1 MRIVSIITAILV
13 AAVLYGVVLKR
24 DALLS
29 WTARLSPSAEERAE
43 AATDPAPAPEAAP
56 VESAMEARDT
66 PENAVRVMAN
76 RSVAQEIDS
85 AVQLRGE
92 TQALR
97 QVEVRAETAGK
108 VISTPLR
115 KGALV
120 EEGQLLCELDPG
132 TREVTL
138 MEARARLAEAKAM
151 VPEARARLAE
161 AEAQIPAAR
170 ARITEAEAAVP
181 AAEAALLE
189 ARAGIPAAEASQK
202 EAEARVP
209 EVEARLEEAKARVPE
224 AESRLAEAEAAVP
237 AAEARLREAEAAVP
251 AAEAALEE
259 AESRVPEA
267 EARVRQAEAQVREAE
282 INLTAAS
289 SLAKDGFAAQTRLAS
304 AEAAYETAKAS
315 VQTAQAGLKA
325 AASGIQAARSG
336 LEGAHAG
343 VETAR
348 SNIEAARAAV
358 QAARSGIRNAEA
370 GVIAARTQIENAKA
384 GVQTAQSLV
393 EGARARVSTALS
405 NVEGAKAAVISANS
419 QLEGAQAG
427 IQSARTGEES
437 ALSAIQSAEAAVAAA
452 QKDIDRLSITA
463 PFAGLLETDTAELGA
478 LMQPGSACATVIQ
491 LDPVKIVAYVPE
503 TSVSRIDL
511 GAQAGARLADGREVA
526 GIVAFVSR
534 SADPATRTFRVELEV
549 ANPDL
554 TIRDGQTA
562 DILIEAEG
570 AKGHLVAQS
579 TLTLD
584 DEGAL
589 GVRTVTEEETAKFIP
604 VTILRDTRDGVW
616 VTGLPDTVDVIVLG
630 QEYVTDGVPVVPSFE
645 EVIQ

>member
-170 ARITEAEAAVP
+170 ARIT
-181 AAEAALLE
+181 
-189 ARAGIPAAEASQK
+189 
-202 EAEARVP
+202 
-209 EVEARLEEAKARVPE
+209 
-224 AESRLAEAEAAVP
+224 
-237 AAEARLREAEAAVP
+237 EAEAAVP